1 MISITPQG
9 QVYLCKTP
17 LINDYKNQLTFANK
31 NAQLTYF
38 NSTIQ
43 KTYDNYTYIKKDN
56 VIKVGENIDNLIQC
70 NYLFYKNTGFT
81 DKWYFCF
88 ITNMEYINENCTAIT
103 IETDV
108 FQTWYFDI
116 VYKPC
121 FIEREHVND
130 DTIGIHTI
138 DENLNVGEV
147 IEEGQIEDAS
157 YGNEIG
163 YYVCIASNW
172 EIKDNSTGWEILDR
186 NKGTQYAGISVY
198 DNVVFGTRLYLFSI
212 NSLNDFRNVYLFISR
227 SNMDKHIEDIQNIFI
242 VPNLAVNVSQLTSHT
257 ASMSYDES
265 ETALQFTW
273 YTLPYDTSIETFDT
287 VFEKLHS
294 FSDFQPKNNKCFV
307 YPYNYLFVS
316 NNQGNNNIFKY
327 ENFEGNNVTFEN
339 QFCITIGGSGR
350 LVPKNYKGMPTD
362 DDEALPLG
370 KYPTCAWSSDA
381 FTNWL
386 TQNSVNLATQTALMA
401 GNIAL
406 GVATGG
412 ASIPATTALSALAT
426 ANSNGALS
434 DKEFKGV
441 ANTASMGINTAGQIG
456 GIIGQFYQASLM
468 PNLQGGQATGD
479 VIWGANRNMY
489 TLRQMRSKT
498 EYLKAIDDYF
508 SMFGY
513 KVNIVKT
520 PNITGR
526 QNWNYIK
533 TINCNAVGDIPQ
545 TDLNIIRNMFN
556 SGVTL
561 WHNASTMYNYN
572 NSNNIV

>member
-1 MISITPQG
+1 MIKSITPQG
-9 QVYLCKTP
+9 QIYLCKTP
-17 LINDYKNQLTFANK
+17 LVNDYKNQLTFANK
-31 NAQLTYF
+31 NAQLAYF

-56 VIKVGENIDNLIQC
+56 VIKVGENIDDLIQC

-81 DKWYFCF
+81 DKYYFCF

-108 FQTWYFDI
+108 FQTWFFDI

-147 IEEGQIEDAS
+147 IEEEQEEDAS
-157 YGNEIG
+157 YGNEFG
-163 YYVCIASNW
+163 YYLCIASNW
-172 EIKDNSTGWEILDR
+172 DIKDNSTGWELFEGD
-186 NKGTQYAGISVY
+186 KGIQYAGISVY
-198 DNVVFGTRLYLFSI
+198 DNVVYGNRLYFIPI
-212 NSLNDFRNVYLFISR
+212 NNLNDFRNVYLFIAR
-227 SNMDKHIEDIQNIFI
+227 SNMDGHVEDIQNLFI
-242 VPNLAVNVSQLTSHT
+242 VPNMAINKSQLTEHT
-257 ASMSYDES
+257 ATMSYNEQ
-265 ETALQFTW
+265 EEKLRFYW

-327 ENFEGNNVTFEN
+327 EDFAGNNVTFEN

-370 KYPTCAWSSDA
+370 KYPICAWSSDA

-386 TQNSVNLATQTALMA
+386 TQNAVNLATQTALMV
-401 GNIAL
+401 GNVAL

-412 ASIPATTALSALAT
+412 ASIPA
-426 ANSNGALS
+426 NSNGALS
-434 DKEFKGV
+434 DKQYSSVLG
-441 ANTASMGINTAGQIG
+441 TASSAVNTAGQIG

-489 TLRQMRSKT
+489 TLRKMRVKT

-513 KVNIVKT
+513 KINVVKV

-526 QNWNYIK
+526 QNWNYVK
-533 TINCNAVGDIPQ
+533 TVDCNVTGDIPQ
-545 TDLNIIRNMFN
+545 IDLNIIRNMFN
-556 SGVTL
+556 GGVTL
-561 WHNASTMYNYN
+561 WHNANTMYNYN
-572 NSNNIV
+572 ISNNIV